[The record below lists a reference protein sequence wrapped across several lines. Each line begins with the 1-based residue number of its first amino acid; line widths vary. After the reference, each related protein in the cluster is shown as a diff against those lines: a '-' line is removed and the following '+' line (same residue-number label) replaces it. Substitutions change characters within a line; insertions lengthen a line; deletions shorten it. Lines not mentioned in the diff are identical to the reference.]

1 MIVQFADYAALKNN
15 EQHTDYSLVENEGSE
30 HVIDLSARRQSAAYK
45 KAMAQVLEEAA
56 KLDW

>member
-1 MIVQFADYAALKNN
+1 MIVQFADYAALKTD
-15 EQHTDYSLVENEGSE
+15 EQHSEFSAVESTGSE
-30 HVIDLSARRQSAAYK
+30 HVIELSARRQSAAYK

>member
-1 MIVQFADYAALKNN
+1 MIVQFADYAALRTD
-15 EQHTDYSLVENEGSE
+15 EQHTECSELENSGSE